1 MEEFQAL
8 KVHVCLLITLH
19 PSKLSLNIMRKYGPF
34 HNKHRFT
41 LFMSTKPVL
50 LEKVLKKCCMHTKGR
65 KIVSRTWYTID
76 FIRGVAEQEEI
87 A

>member
-1 MEEFQAL
+1 
-8 KVHVCLLITLH
+8 
-19 PSKLSLNIMRKYGPF
+19 
-34 HNKHRFT
+34 
-41 LFMSTKPVL
+41 MSTKPVL